1 MSEGNGIEETMK
13 GDVVQKTPWR
23 FLEGQGEVQ
32 KSSQIPH
39 IMKGLRK
46 RNTEPA
52 DTEEYFG
59 HNEESREEKEGGGHQ
74 MEMHTP
80 LQMPAQK
87 EDPGR

>member
-1 MSEGNGIEETMK
+1 
-13 GDVVQKTPWR
+13 
-23 FLEGQGEVQ
+23 
-32 KSSQIPH
+32 
-39 IMKGLRK
+39 MKGLRK

-59 HNEESREEKEGGGHQ
+59 HNEESHKEKSRGGGHQ

-87 EDPGR
+87 EDPGKMMIT

>member
-1 MSEGNGIEETMK
+1 
-13 GDVVQKTPWR
+13 
-23 FLEGQGEVQ
+23 
-32 KSSQIPH
+32 
-39 IMKGLRK
+39 MKGLRK

-59 HNEESREEKEGGGHQ
+59 HNEGSREEKRGGHQ

-87 EDPGR
+87 EDPGKMMITQKR